1 MNPYYEDDKIRLFHG
16 DCLEV
21 TDWLDADVLIT
32 DPPYGMNAAL
42 TRTAID
48 VPIANDHDTEIR
60 DRVLDRWGARP
71 AIVFGHWRKPRP
83 AKVRHLGV
91 WDKVHMALGSPAAPF
106 ATTHEEFYLLGE
118 GDWNPGRRPT
128 VLRFPNL
135 LGSSRPDHPTPKP
148 VGLMEALIDAAP
160 PGVVGDPFAGSGAT
174 LIAARNCGRKAI
186 GVELEE
192 RYCEVIAKR
201 LSQGVLDFGELA

>member
-1 MNPYYEDDKIRLFHG
+1 MSIYYSDDKVTLHHG
-16 DCLEV
+16 DCLEI
-21 TDWLDADVLIT
+21 TDWLNADVLIT

-60 DRVLDRWGARP
+60 DRVLDCWGARP

-174 LIAARNCGRKAI
+174 LIAARNCGRRAI
-186 GVELEE
+186 GIELEE

-201 LSQGVLDFGELA
+201 LSQGVLDFGSAS